1 MTYSNLSNISRI
13 DLNLLV
19 AFQALMIERSVT
31 RAAKSLFLTQSAVS
45 ASLRKLRVIFQ
56 DELFIRTSHGMNPTD
71 KAVEISPIINEA
83 LKSISDLIIRVTQ
96 ENDFSPESTKE
107 TFRIGLTDDV
117 ECLLAQ
123 KIISEAQKRSL
134 AVNFV
139 FLQTN
144 SHFWLKRF
152 TEDDADLV
160 ICSNPKSMS
169 SQYQAADLFSSSY
182 SCVYDNDVY
191 QLKQAMHFEGYV
203 YAPHARVIFDGG
215 RVGFLDEFFEAEGY
229 KRKVK
234 ATFFNFST
242 AINSIIGTDLIVTMP
257 TYGAE
262 LFAENNSKIRVNPVP
277 LHLAPSFT
285 VQMIWNVE
293 NKQDS
298 RIQWLRNFILEIT
311 TDIRTELR
319 VHTQIHP

>member
-19 AFQALMIERSVT
+19 AFQALMVERSVT

-45 ASLRKLRVIFQ
+45 ASLRKLRLIFK
-56 DELFIRTSHGMNPTD
+56 DELFIRTSHGMNPTE

-83 LKSISDLIIRVTQ
+83 LNNISDLIIRVTQ
-96 ENDFSPESTKE
+96 ENDFSPLSAKE

-117 ECLLAQ
+117 ECLLAK
-123 KIISEAQKRSL
+123 KIINETKRKSL
-134 AVNFV
+134 AMNFV
-139 FLQTN
+139 FLPTN
-144 SHFWLKRF
+144 SHFWLKLF
-152 TEDDADLV
+152 SENDVDLV
-160 ICSNPKSMS
+160 ICSNPKGMN
-169 SQYQAADLFSSSY
+169 SQFHCADLFSSSY
-182 SCVYDNDVY
+182 SCVYDNAIH
-191 QLKQAMHFEGYV
+191 QLDQPMSFERYV
-203 YAPHARVIFDGG
+203 NTPHARVIFDGG

-234 ATFFNFST
+234 ATFFNFSA

-257 TYGAE
+257 TYCANV
-262 LFAENNSKIRVNPVP
+262 FAENNNRICVNPVP

-293 NKQDS
+293 KIQDA
-298 RIQWLRNFILEIT
+298 RIQWLRSFILEIT
-311 TDIRTELR
+311 TEIRTNLR
-319 VHTQIHP
+319 VHTKTLL

>member
-1 MTYSNLSNISRI
+1 MAYSNLSNISRI

-19 AFQALMIERSVT
+19 AFQALMIERNVT

-45 ASLRKLRVIFQ
+45 ASLRKLRLIFN
-56 DELFIRTSHGMNPTD
+56 DELFIRTSHGMNPTE

-83 LKSISDLIIRVTQ
+83 LSSISNLIIQATQ
-96 ENDFSPESTKE
+96 ENSFSPLSAKE

-123 KIISEAQKRSL
+123 RIICEAERRSL
-134 AVNFV
+134 AINFV
-139 FLQTN
+139 FLPTN
-144 SHFWLKRF
+144 SHFWLKLF
-152 TEDDADLV
+152 AENDTDLV
-160 ICSNPKSMS
+160 ICSNPKGMNA
-169 SQYQAADLFSSSY
+169 QYQSADLFSSSY
-182 SCVYDNDVY
+182 SCVYDNDIY
-191 QLKQAMHFEGYV
+191 QLANKMSFECYV
-203 YAPHARVIFDGG
+203 NAPHARVIFDGG

-257 TYGAE
+257 TYGAA
-262 LFAENNSKIRVNPVP
+262 LFSGNNRKIHVNPVP

-293 NKQDS
+293 QKQED

-311 TDIRTELR
+311 TEIRTELR
-319 VHTQIHP
+319 VHT